1 MKKISTLLILITS
14 CYYLKAQTVFT
25 TESNYQALKASGQLM
40 SNINYKFIDNS
51 SNTNQIANAS
61 TNVELRTANTSSNAA
76 CQCLIP
82 IDPTFSLVPM
92 SGYSSPYRN
101 DDGSSA
107 SISLGFNFCFY
118 GTTYNS
124 LFINNNGNVSFGSS
138 YSTFSSNSFPDSNFV
153 MIAPFWA
160 DVDTRNN
167 ASGLVYYKQTPT
179 ALIVKWNGVGYY
191 NSMANLVNDFQLIIT
206 NNNDSLV
213 PNNNN
218 VSFCYGDMQWTTGN
232 ASMGV
237 GGFGGTPAT
246 VGINKGDGTDFFQIG
261 RFSAPGTGYNG
272 PYNADDSVDV
282 LDNMQFV
289 FNTCNTSNLA
299 PFTTANV
306 CDTTVVSPFQIITGE
321 VYVYAPEITQTVT
334 VNYTE
339 QAFKSNSN
347 AFSVL
352 NTESVLGGAIIH
364 YQFDAS
370 QVAPGSRIVAN
381 ITGSDNYSAPTNYS
395 RSLYFKV
402 QNMPTNITE
411 EQFSE
416 KPYTFP
422 NPASTKL
429 YVSTSPEQLLLEV
442 YDIYGNLAL
451 EKAFDPL
458 DQRSLP
464 IDKLAA
470 GYYFAKIYSNQQL
483 VRTQKIIINHE

>member
-1 MKKISTLLILITS
+1 MKKISTLLILLTS
-14 CYYLKAQTVFT
+14 YYYLKAQTILT
-25 TESNYQALKASGQLM
+25 TQSNYQSLKASGQLM

-51 SNTNQIANAS
+51 SSSNQITNSS

-82 IDPTFSLVPM
+82 IDPTFSVVPFT
-92 SGYSSPYRN
+92 SGTPPDYRC
-101 DDGSSA
+101 DDGSSNA
-107 SISLGFNFCFY
+107 IPLGFNFCFY
-118 GTTYNS
+118 GTNYTNCY
-124 LFINNNGNVSFGSS
+124 INNNGNISFGTS
-138 YSTFSSNSFPDSNFV
+138 YSAFSSNPFPNTNFV

-160 DVDTRNN
+160 DVDTRNS
-167 ASGLVYYKQTPT
+167 ASGIVYYKQTPT
-179 ALIVKWNGVGYY
+179 ALIVKWSGVGYY
-191 NSMANLVNDFQLIIT
+191 NSSANLVNDFQLIIS
-206 NNNDSLV
+206 NSNDSLI

-246 VGINKGDGTDFFQIG
+246 VGINKGDGIDYFQIG
-261 RFSAPGTGYNG
+261 QFSAPGTGYNG
-272 PYNADDSVDV
+272 PYNAIDSIDV
-282 LDNMQFV
+282 IDNMQFV

-347 AFSVL
+347 AFSIL

-381 ITGSDNYSAPTNYS
+381 ITGSDNYGSPANYS

-416 KPYTFP
+416 KPYAFP
-422 NPASTKL
+422 NPASTNL
-429 YVSTSPEQLLLEV
+429 YISNSPEPLSLKLF
-442 YDIYGNLAL
+442 DIYGNLVL
-451 EKAFDPL
+451 EKIFDT
-458 DQRSLP
+458 
-464 IDKLAA
+464 IDKKSLSIDYMSS
-470 GYYFAKIYSNQQL
+470 GCYFAKIYSNQKL
-483 VRTQKIIINHE
+483 IRNQKIIINH